1 MPECITEAPALGHRG
16 MEVKGTA
23 DPLPASPSQGE
34 GGWEIQL
41 SRLSMTMA

>member
-1 MPECITEAPALGHRG
+1 MQECITEASALGHRG
-16 MEVKGTA
+16 IEGKGTA
-23 DPLPASPSQGE
+23 DPLPAPFAGR